1 VEGSQAVGSAA
12 GAGGV
17 GAGEAEAESELRGGA
32 T

>member
-1 VEGSQAVGSAA
+1 MEGSQAVGSAA